1 MSSSTVGKWGKNLA
15 VRVPAEIAR
24 AAGLSDGEQV
34 EIEVLEGDLV
44 IRRRAAHAQARQD
57 AQTAVAEI
65 IGDSRQHLLGDLSI
79 RELIE
84 EGRRG

>member
-1 MSSSTVGKWGKNLA
+1 MSNSVIGKWGKNLA
-15 VRVPAEIAR
+15 VRVPVDVAR
-24 AAGLSDGEQV
+24 ASGLNDGELV
-34 EIEVLEGDLV
+34 EVELLNGDLI

-65 IGDSRQHLLGDLSI
+65 IGDSRRQSLGEISI